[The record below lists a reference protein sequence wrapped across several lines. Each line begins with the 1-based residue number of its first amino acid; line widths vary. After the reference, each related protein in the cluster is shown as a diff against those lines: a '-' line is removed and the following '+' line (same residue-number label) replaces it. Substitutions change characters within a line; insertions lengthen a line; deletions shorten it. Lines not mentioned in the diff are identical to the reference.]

1 MAEPL
6 KVAVPSKL
14 KLSELGSRIK
24 RLMILVAEYE
34 QAIARLGDTIEDEC
48 MSYIKARCQYYQTK
62 LRADEKRYMT
72 TAGRPHI
79 ERVPED
85 SHVPVVSIP
94 ELSQVMSTEAEALG
108 DVTTIGLSLVQLT
121 TNRAA
126 LEQELQNIRQA
137 KERMQTEP
145 IKSIDAVEDDNEIQ
159 DLNNI
164 IEEYGNKIQEHESWI
179 ISLRSKALAAIKAA
193 NRAAKSDI
201 EMPGIGRW
209 SPIPAPGTMTT
220 TPLSAPTIATT
231 APTAADTTSITVTTA
246 QVEVA
251 DIPSEVTTAAK
262 DLQASTTSDVVATV
276 PRSTTATI
284 KVDKTLSSITLCAP
298 KKQYANV
305 ESVEQTEFAIGD
317 IGWFPILRPSLSE
330 SSSDIHTEF
339 GYICAKSYPL
349 IVVEMLEDFNMDFLG
364 DTSHLDYKPISPVW
378 PTVVPEDMKHVES
391 MIANEALAIELEQA
405 RMRLLIPQYSKMMWD
420 GACLGELS
428 HKETELKG
436 ASTNLRSRV
445 QNYEAYVAGW
455 NNTVGSVEQK
465 GEKRKRAAEEGG
477 SDERSPP
484 RATKAKTSEM
494 NTMSDPPRFE
504 ESSSAIPRP
513 IVQNRYKSVR
523 NVDPKTISVGD
534 IGWAPLPRMALS
546 SSTNKTIPSE
556 YGKVSIKV
564 YPFIIVKKLDDC
576 MLGVVI
582 STAGGQGLKTK
593 SASVRQRS
601 CYVTGPNF
609 KGFDDP
615 PFGWAMSPRCQNLVV
630 AGTGYEPAPGA
641 FVDMLDS
648 HKIYYNSRFEKSGC
662 LTIQSRVDLG
672 RMRLSALLWGASEG

>member
-34 QAIARLGDTIEDEC
+34 QVIARLGDTIEDEC

-349 IVVEMLEDFNMDFLG
+349 IVVEMLED
-364 DTSHLDYKPISPVW
+364 
-378 PTVVPEDMKHVES
+378 
-391 MIANEALAIELEQA
+391 
-405 RMRLLIPQYSKMMWD
+405 
-420 GACLGELS
+420 
-428 HKETELKG
+428 
-436 ASTNLRSRV
+436 
-445 QNYEAYVAGW
+445 
-455 NNTVGSVEQK
+455 
-465 GEKRKRAAEEGG
+465 
-477 SDERSPP
+477 
-484 RATKAKTSEM
+484 
-494 NTMSDPPRFE
+494 
-504 ESSSAIPRP
+504 
-513 IVQNRYKSVR
+513 
-523 NVDPKTISVGD
+523 
-534 IGWAPLPRMALS
+534 
-546 SSTNKTIPSE
+546 
-556 YGKVSIKV
+556 
-564 YPFIIVKKLDDC
+564 C
-576 MLGVVI
+576 MLGLII
-582 STAGGQGLKTK
+582 STSNGNGLRLKC
-593 SASVRQRS
+593 ASVKSRS
-601 CYVTGPNF
+601 ALLLTESSQKPSFSGWGEELHPRTWLRV
-609 KGFDDP
+609 KGSSEYSP
-615 PFGWAMSPRCQNLVV
+615 P
-630 AGTGYEPAPGA
+630 AGAY
-641 FVDMLDS
+641 VDMLNVIMIPYDT
-648 HKIYYNSRFEKSGC
+648 RFQKKGSLMSEDF
-662 LTIQSRVDLG
+662 LVLQQ
-672 RMRLSALLWGASEG
+672 MRLSAVLSTSGAGKRGFAPRFWTWFGEWYGKWWMAARE

>member
-364 DTSHLDYKPISPVW
+364 NTSHLDYKPISPVW
-378 PTVVPEDMKHVES
+378 PTVVPEDMKHVQS

-630 AGTGYEPAPGA
+630 VGTGYEPAPGA

>member
-378 PTVVPEDMKHVES
+378 PTVVPEDMKHVQS